1 MNACDV
7 AMMQRRR
14 IFHDTAVADRY
25 LKIFLVDSRAEHLRQ
40 HERLT
45 RADRNLDRSMRMGK
59 HKMKT
64 ITTHCINGKFTESH
78 GKEIFNLIN
87 PTNKTVID
95 CVPLGDEEDPRRH
108 PRREASL
115 HFKTYSNSSL
125 GEHRRYLRQL
135 HDAVGRGRMNISR
148 SGPRSMAILSR

>member
-1 MNACDV
+1 MNACDHV

-45 RADRNLDRSMRMGK
+45 QADRNLDRATRTD
-59 HKMKT
+59 KMKT
-64 ITTHCINGKFTESH
+64 ITTHCINGQFTESH

-87 PTNKTVID
+87 PTNKTVIG
-95 CVPLGDEEDPRRH
+95 CVPLGDEEDARDAIRAAKQAFTSRPIGTRLW
-108 PRREASL
+108 ESTDAICGSCTTL
-115 HFKTYSNSSL
+115 
-125 GEHRRYLRQL
+125 LR
-135 HDAVGRGRMNISR
+135 RGRTYISR
-148 SGPRSMAILSR
+148 SWPRSMAILPR